1 MPYVTVRSYQVSL
14 MLILILISC
23 VLGPITIA
31 LTYMWATR
39 TTTFLVEEPLT
50 ITSFPSAISTHPGE
64 NATLD
69 ITIENSANV
78 EYLVTLNFVVNDT
91 AYQQTYMSF
100 SNITY
105 TIVPGSNNVTAWWT
119 TEKKTPPAQ
128 LSLTIE
134 FHRE

>member
-1 MPYVTVRSYQVSL
+1 
-14 MLILILISC
+14 
-23 VLGPITIA
+23 
-31 LTYMWATR
+31 MWATR